1 MQRAFWI
8 QYTSLKVIMDK
19 SFFFFILCLTTQIF
33 PVWCVQCE
41 DEHCPLQPV
50 GSSSGCSWHWAQL
63 AFSLHNNPP
72 EHLNMALSVPPSVSS
87 SLTHPHFSV
96 MHLNVS
102 VLSCNLGTRI
112 SAADLSSEKQ
122 QVFFFCLKRERLLL
136 KSQSWDLS
144 KDKTERRENET
155 L

>member
-33 PVWCVQCE
+33 PVRRVQCE

-50 GSSSGCSWHWAQL
+50 DSSSGCSWHWAQL

-72 EHLNMALSVPPSVSS
+72 EHLNMALSVPPSGSF
-87 SLTHPHFSV
+87 L
-96 MHLNVS
+96 
-102 VLSCNLGTRI
+102 CNAFKCFLQQIWTVANSRKCL
-112 SAADLSSEKQ
+112 DLRK
-122 QVFFFCLKRERLLL
+122 ERLLL

-144 KDKTERRENET
+144 GDKTCEQRKWDVLVQLWRSWVVHVFRFFF
-155 L
+155 